1 MEEIDMNLD
10 MDDDEIEHYTMRPS
24 RRGMR
29 LKIIIALFLFS
40 GIWVMFRLTTPWAMK
55 GQQLIRHTLNQEIA
69 FQSISTWY
77 EHTFSGTPSF
87 IPSLHPASGQDAKK
101 VIAPG
106 VKSFFMPVY
115 GKVLLPFSSVHQAVL
130 LQTQANALV
139 CAIETGRVVFAGV
152 REDTGNTV
160 VIQHAGGFQS
170 TYGMLQP
177 IQWKKDDWITLGE
190 VVGKAAT
197 PKGQTKGNI
206 VLALMKDAE
215 YINPTDVISF
225 E

>member
-1 MEEIDMNLD
+1 MEMK
-10 MDDDEIEHYTMRPS
+10 DELQYHRMIPYRK
-24 RRGMR
+24 GMR
-29 LKIIIALFLFS
+29 LKIILAILLFMS
-40 GIWVMFRLTTPWAMK
+40 IWGMFRLNTPWAMK
-55 GQQLIRHTLNQEIA
+55 GQQVIRSTLSQEIA
-69 FQSISTWY
+69 FQSISAWY
-77 EHTFSGTPSF
+77 AHSFSGTPSF
-87 IPSLHPASGQDAKK
+87 IPSLHSPSGEDSTKVNASGLQ
-101 VIAPG
+101 
-106 VKSFFMPVY
+106 KSFFMPVY
-115 GKVLLPFSSVHQAVL
+115 GKVVVPFSSSYQAIM

-139 CAIETGRVVFAGV
+139 CAIETGRILSAGLK
-152 REDTGNTV
+152 EDTGYTV

-177 IQWKKDDWITLGE
+177 AQWKKDDWITLGE
-190 VVGKAAT
+190 VVGKATT

>member
-1 MEEIDMNLD
+1 MEEMDME
-10 MDDDEIEHYTMRPS
+10 MKDELQYHRMLPV

-29 LKIIIALFLFS
+29 LKIIISILLFIS
-40 GIWVMFRLTTPWAMK
+40 IWMMFHINKPWAIK
-55 GQQLIRHTLNQEIA
+55 GQEVIRSSLSQEIA
-69 FQSISTWY
+69 FQSVSAWY

-87 IPSLHPASGQDAKK
+87 IPSLHSPSGEDVKRVNTSGQ
-101 VIAPG
+101 
-106 VKSFFMPVY
+106 KSFFMPVY
-115 GKVLLPFSSVHQAVL
+115 GKVIVPYSSIHQAIV

-139 CAIETGRVVFAGV
+139 CAIETGRVMFAGL

-160 VIQHAGGFQS
+160 IIQHAGGFQS

-177 IQWKKDDWITLGE
+177 TQWKKDDWITLGE
-190 VVGKAAT
+190 VVGKATT

>member
-1 MEEIDMNLD
+1 MEEIEME
-10 MDDDEIEHYTMRPS
+10 MDNDEFDNYRLRPS

-29 LKIIIALFLFS
+29 LKIIIALILFV
-40 GIWVMFRLTTPWAMK
+40 GIWAMFRLNTPWAMK
-55 GQQLIRHTLNQEIA
+55 GQQVIHHTLNQEIA
-69 FQSISTWY
+69 FQSISAWY

-87 IPSLHPASGQDAKK
+87 IASLHPTSRLDAKN
-101 VIAPG
+101 VNAPG
-106 VKSFFMPVY
+106 LKSFFMPVY
-115 GKVLLPFSSVHQAVL
+115 GKVLLPYSAAHQAIL
-130 LQTQANALV
+130 LQTQANAVV
-139 CAIETGRVVFAGV
+139 CAIETGRVVFAGA
-152 REDTGNTV
+152 REDTGYTV

-177 IQWKKDDWITLGE
+177 MQWKKDDWITLGE
-190 VVGKAAT
+190 VVGKATT
-197 PKGQTKGNI
+197 PRGQAKGNI